1 MDIRKPRYFNCN
13 VYRHMAKDCKKPKKE
28 WDARK
33 CYKYNKIGHI
43 AKDYKTEQKMKNC
56 SIQEETD
63 NEKDEK

>member
-13 VYRHMAKDCKKPKKE
+13 VYRHIAKNCKKPKKE
-28 WDARK
+28 WDTRK
-33 CYKYNKIGHI
+33 CYKYDKIGHI
-43 AKDYKTEQKMKNC
+43 TKDYKTGQKMKNC